1 MKRSEVAVNKFRD
14 GYCCSQSVLFSFAD
28 KLEISE
34 DVALKIANGFG
45 AGMGRKQEVCGAVS
59 GAVMVIG
66 LLYGRGVNDGKD
78 KHEYTYD
85 RVRDFI
91 DAFEAKHNTVLCK
104 KLLDGCDLLSP
115 QGQDYFKSN
124 NMIEKCYGFVEDAVN
139 ILEEKTIS

>member
-34 DVALKIANGFG
+34 DMALKIANGFG

-115 QGQDYFKSN
+115 QGQDSFKSS

-139 ILEEKTIS
+139 ILEEKTIR

>member
-66 LLYGRGVNDGKD
+66 LLYGRGVNDGKE

-115 QGQDYFKSN
+115 QGQDSFKSS

-139 ILEEKTIS
+139 ILEEKTIK

>member
-78 KHEYTYD
+78 KHEDTYD

-115 QGQDYFKSN
+115 QGQDYFKSS

-139 ILEEKTIS
+139 ILEEKTIR

>member
-34 DVALKIANGFG
+34 DMALKIANGFG

-85 RVRDFI
+85 RVRYFI

-115 QGQDYFKSN
+115 QGQDSFKSS

-139 ILEEKTIS
+139 ILEEKTIR

>member
-28 KLEISE
+28 ELEISE
-34 DVALKIANGFG
+34 DMALKIANGFG

-115 QGQDYFKSN
+115 QGQDSFKSS

-139 ILEEKTIS
+139 ILEEKTTK